1 LASKYHGYLDEQT
14 NNFNKLKVFLGEK
27 DALIL
32 DLHAQIQARE
42 ELNFTQVAQ
51 MRQELTY
58 SQNCIKNELMTTIG
72 L

>member
-1 LASKYHGYLDEQT
+1 
-14 NNFNKLKVFLGEK
+14 LGEK

-32 DLHAQIQARE
+32 DLHAQIKARE

-58 SQNCIKNELMTTIG
+58 SQNCIKNELMTTIS

>member
-1 LASKYHGYLDEQT
+1 MASKYHGYLDEQT
-14 NNFNKLKVFLGEK
+14 NNFNKLKVFLCEK

-32 DLHAQIQARE
+32 DLHAQIKARE

-58 SQNCIKNELMTTIG
+58 SQNCIKNELMTTIS